1 MIYSHGKLLD
11 DSNQLKL
18 NCEAKQLIFQLKRSF
33 MSNIKEKLAF
43 QGNNSPLLHNA
54 YFYILKKFAIF

>member
-1 MIYSHGKLLD
+1 MIRINY
-11 DSNQLKL
+11 KL